1 MYMHIFWPKMMAY
14 CNDCFHKIHTGNFN
28 PKVFGKIH
36 HFRLTP
42 IILARHKKC
51 RGEWVKIGV

>member
-1 MYMHIFWPKMMAY
+1 MYIHISLAKDDGSF
-14 CNDCFHKIHTGNFN
+14 FHKMHTGNFN

-36 HFRLTP
+36 HSRLTP